1 MSNRKSSFYIVDIFI
16 ATNKISRYTNKF
28 DNADDFLNS
37 EMQWDATIRELE
49 IIGEATNNLL
59 KLKILDEEKNRVIVD
74 FRNYIIHGY
83 FGIDANIV
91 WAVIKEKLPEFIAD
105 LKQIILNDCIDIKE
119 AVRFAKNENINNP
132 KTLEL
137 LDSFNLGL

>member
-59 KLKILDEEKNRVIVD
+59 KLKILDEEKNRVQ
-74 FRNYIIHGY
+74 N
-83 FGIDANIV
+83 
-91 WAVIKEKLPEFIAD
+91 
-105 LKQIILNDCIDIKE
+105 
-119 AVRFAKNENINNP
+119 
-132 KTLEL
+132 T
-137 LDSFNLGL
+137 